1 MTEAAEPMARA
12 VVLRGA
18 GDVDVLDI
26 AEVERPVA
34 GPGQVVVEVAAAGLN
49 RADCLQRR
57 GLYPAPPGAPADVP
71 GLELSGTVVE
81 CGAGVRAVSMGQR
94 VMCLVGGGAMA
105 THVAVHER
113 VLVPVP
119 DSLEL
124 EQAAAVPEVFMTAFD
139 ALFEN
144 AGLGLGET
152 VLVHAAGSGVGT
164 AAVQLAA
171 RAGARVVGTART
183 ASKLE
188 RCKPL
193 GMHEG
198 VVVGSD
204 KRFAG
209 AVRAASGGRGADVVL
224 DLVGAAY
231 LEENLRAL
239 APRGRIV
246 VVGLLGGVSG
256 TLPLGPLLALRGRIA
271 GTTLRSR
278 PLEEK
283 AILAQAFAAQVL
295 PLLADGR
302 VAPVIDQILPMTEVR
317 EAHRLMES
325 NQTFGKIVL
334 RW

>member
-1 MTEAAEPMARA
+1 MAVARA

-18 GDVDVLDI
+18 GGVDVLDI
-26 AEVERPVA
+26 AEVEPPVA

-57 GLYPAPPGAPADVP
+57 GLYPAPPGEPADVP
-71 GLELSGTVVE
+71 GLELSGVVVD
-81 CGAGVRAVSMGQR
+81 CGPGVRAVSRGQR

-119 DSLEL
+119 DALDLVE
-124 EQAAAVPEVFMTAFD
+124 AAAVPEVFMTAFD
-139 ALFEN
+139 ALFVN
-144 AGLGLGET
+144 AGLALGET

-171 RAGARVVGTART
+171 RAGARVIGTART
-183 ASKLE
+183 ASKLDQ
-188 RCKPL
+188 CKAL
-193 GMHEG
+193 GLAAG
-198 VVVGSD
+198 VTVGSEQ
-204 KRFAG
+204 RFAD
-209 AVRAASGGRGADVVL
+209 AVKAATGGRGADVVI

-246 VVGLLGGVSG
+246 VVGLLGGASG
-256 TLPLGPLLALRGRIA
+256 TLPLAMLLGLRGRIA
-271 GTTLRSR
+271 GTVLRSR

-283 AILAQAFAAQVL
+283 ALLAQAFATQVV

-302 VAPVIDQILPMTEVR
+302 VAPVVDQILPMTEVR
-317 EAHRLMES
+317 EAHRRMES